1 MKTRKDETKALV
13 LLSGG
18 LDSILVVKI
27 LQKQDVKVTGI
38 SFVSYFFSADLGKK
52 SAKQLKIKHKIFDFS
67 DEHLDMVKNPP
78 RGYGKAINPCIDCH
92 LLMLKKAKIIMEK
105 EGFDFI
111 ATGEVL
117 GQRPMSQNRQAL
129 NLIEKESG
137 LKGYLLRPLSANL
150 LEPTIVEGNKKID
163 RSKLLNISGRNRKI
177 QMALV
182 KKYNIKE
189 YSTPAGGCCLTDSQ
203 FAVRFNNMLENW
215 PNCNGNDVSLLK
227 LGRHFWNKGNLII
240 IGRNKEENDKI
251 DKLRQKKDEIIEPD
265 GFPGPTIL
273 IRSKDKILKESL
285 SQAEKL
291 MIKYSSKSK
300 LI

>member
-1 MKTRKDETKALV
+1 MKRRENKTKALV

-27 LQKQDVKVTGI
+27 LQEQDVEVTGI
-38 SFVSYFFSADLGKK
+38 IFVSYFFSAELGKK
-52 SAKQLKIKHKIFDFS
+52 SAEQLKIKYKIFDFS
-67 DEHLDMVKNPP
+67 DEHLNIVKSPP
-78 RGYGKAINPCIDCH
+78 RGYGKAMNPCIDCH
-92 LLMLKKAKIIMEK
+92 LLMLKKAKIVMEEEK
-105 EGFDFI
+105 FDLV

-129 NLIEKESG
+129 KLIEKESG

-150 LEPTIVEGNKKID
+150 LEPTIIEEKKKID
-163 RSKLLNISGRNRKI
+163 RSKLLNISGKNRKI

-203 FAVRFNNMLENW
+203 FTVRFNNMLENW
-215 PNCNGNDVSLLK
+215 SNCNGDDVALLK
-227 LGRHFWNKGNLII
+227 LGRHFWNKSNLII
-240 IGRNKEENDKI
+240 VGRNKEENDKI
-251 DKLRQKKDEIIEPD
+251 DKLRKKKDKIIEPD

-285 SQAEKL
+285 SQAEEL